1 MNRKNIF
8 YLTAVLAVVMIIAV
22 ISIISSQVGAPAR
35 ALGQTADPQQTVSE
49 FFEALGNSDYAA
61 ANEFLGDCTLKNTT
75 VELNDPAAQKLFQAL
90 GESISFEF
98 CGECRTEGLTAV
110 QTVDVTYLDIQSAAS
125 QLNTLVNEQIE
136 ALFLEAEDTDALYD
150 ENGEYTEEFINRAF
164 NNAVVIMLENAPAYY
179 VTRQI
184 DVDLYF
190 ENAEWLI
197 RISDDLML
205 CMFGGLK

>member
-1 MNRKNIF
+1 
-8 YLTAVLAVVMIIAV
+8 
-22 ISIISSQVGAPAR
+22 
-35 ALGQTADPQQTVSE
+35 
-49 FFEALGNSDYAA
+49 
-61 ANEFLGDCTLKNTT
+61 
-75 VELNDPAAQKLFQAL
+75 
-90 GESISFEF
+90 
-98 CGECRTEGLTAV
+98 LTAV